1 MDFTIR
7 RGEVRDMAAVLELIE
22 ELAQVKKQQN
32 SVLVTMYD
40 LINSGFSTSK
50 LFISYV
56 AEVGDKIVGFV
67 LFTKSYSV
75 TGKSLRLEE
84 AFVSASYKKKG
95 IGISLFS
102 KFLEYAENTKASQL
116 EWVLQERF
124 QNLLELYRE
133 SGAEVLDNL
142 DVYQLSK
149 EDIQRILL
157 ENKAAIENVDI
168 DGIVVRE
175 GEMRDMASV
184 LELIEELCK
193 EKNTPCEIDIYDL
206 MKDGFTKK
214 TYFKTIVVAIKEEI
228 IGMILFYD
236 SFSTLKGKSSIIE
249 ELYVKPKYR
258 GKGAGKLLSN
268 QFFENTNKNKINR
281 IIQVVSSE
289 DKLTIN
295 RNVFFGAKKL
305 DDLKVIRMTKVDLNN
320 FINNQT

>member
-7 RGEVRDMAAVLELIE
+7 RGEVRDMAAILELIE
-22 ELAQVKKQQN
+22 ELAQVKKQSN

-40 LINSGFSTSK
+40 LINSGFSKSG

-56 AEVGDKIVGFV
+56 AEIGDKIVGFI
-67 LFTKSYSV
+67 LFTKSYSI
-75 TGKSLRLEE
+75 TGKSLRLED

-142 DVYQLSK
+142 NVYQLNK
-149 EDIQRILL
+149 EDIQRILS
-157 ENKAAIENVDI
+157 ENKTAIENVDI
-168 DGIVVRE
+168 DGVVVRE

-206 MKDGFTKK
+206 MKDGFAKK
-214 TYFKTIVVAIKEEI
+214 NYFRTIVAAINEEV
-228 IGMILFYD
+228 IGVILFYD
-236 SFSTLKGKSSIIE
+236 SFSTLKGRSSIIE
-249 ELYVKPKYR
+249 ELYVKPMYR
-258 GKGAGKLLSN
+258 DKEAGKLLSN
-268 QFFENTNKNKINR
+268 SFFEYANKNKINR
-281 IIQVVSSE
+281 IIQIVSSE
-289 DKLTIN
+289 DKLTIS
-295 RNVFFGAKKL
+295 RNVFFGAKKIEG
-305 DDLKVIRMTKVDLNN
+305 LKVIRMTKVELDK
-320 FINNQT
+320 FINSKA